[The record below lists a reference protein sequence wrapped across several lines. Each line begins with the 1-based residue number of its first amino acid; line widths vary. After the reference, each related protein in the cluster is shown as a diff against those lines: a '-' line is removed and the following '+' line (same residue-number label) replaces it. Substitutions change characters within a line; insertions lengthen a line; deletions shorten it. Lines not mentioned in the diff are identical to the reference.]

1 MAHISPN
8 NIITINRGDTF
19 GYTFYIN
26 LGTKM
31 HPILHTLE
39 EGEKL
44 YLGVSEANFQFENAI
59 IKKVFTSA
67 DADSEGVIYI
77 EFASTDTLNLL
88 PGNYYYSIKLSQP
101 IPDTSEIVGLE
112 KVTTLVPRT
121 KFVIIE

>member
-1 MAHISPN
+1 MAQISPN

-19 GYTFYIN
+19 GYTFHIN
-26 LGTKM
+26 LGTQM
-31 HPILHTLE
+31 HPILHTLS

-44 YLGVSEANFQFENAI
+44 YVGVSEANFPFENAI

-67 DADSEGVIYI
+67 DADSEGAIHI
-77 EFASTDTLNLL
+77 EFAAADTLNML

-101 IPDTSEIVGLE
+101 IPETSEMAASE